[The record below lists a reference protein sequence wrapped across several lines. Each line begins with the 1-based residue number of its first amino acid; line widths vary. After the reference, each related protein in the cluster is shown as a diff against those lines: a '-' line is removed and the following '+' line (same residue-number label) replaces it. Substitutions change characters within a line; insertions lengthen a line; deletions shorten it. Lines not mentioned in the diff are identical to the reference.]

1 MSYVVVMLG
10 VFEIAASGGCARVCV
25 RVRARCPSPKEMEWC
40 GRREKEKILTGRIM
54 SGGDGQF
61 EDAESQPSRLGV

>member
-1 MSYVVVMLG
+1 MVDVPAFVSASVPG
-10 VFEIAASGGCARVCV
+10 V
-25 RVRARCPSPKEMEWC
+25 PLPQWMEWC